1 VVTTTAQYD
10 PAGRLTEWQ
19 HVQNSAGAEINRF
32 TWTYDALGRPVTQS
46 SADGSTTYQY
56 DAASQVTAATHT
68 SQTSESYQY
77 DANGNRTNTGIT
89 TGGNNRLLSDDRYD
103 YQYDGEGNRTRRTER
118 ATGKSEVLAWDH
130 RNRLTSVTTFSATGT
145 KLATV
150 EYTYDVFD
158 RRIARRVDAD
168 GNGVF
173 ETTQRFVYDGED
185 LILAFSGTTNIL
197 TNRYLYGPATDE
209 ILADEKITTGTAGTV
224 TWSLGDNLGTIRDLV
239 QYNAAA
245 GTTTVVNHVRYDTF
259 GQIVSQT
266 NSQFQP
272 WFAYTGREW
281 DPAVGLYFYRARWY
295 DPRAG
300 RFTSEDPLG
309 FAAGDSNLNRYVGNG
324 ATLWVDP
331 SGMAMS
337 DPYVP
342 GFGGFTNE
350 DYSNY
355 LKAHEGIANLF
366 ADKDAIA
373 EFLERNR
380 LEREEFIDEY
390 IDELYGPGRMDY
402 IRKGLKDGLK
412 ELGYQVVLEVG
423 THYGSAGAGWI
434 GGRILSWTAKRFK
447 SMWSAWR
454 GSRAVTTALK
464 EGTEAATEQLSRAS
478 KGVPGPTPLRSHVAH
493 SVDNAAHNAANYR
506 RLRDF
511 YASQH
516 TGLLGPSDG
525 LADLSRLRAQLG
537 SVPGGGQINGGVVAR
552 LDAGGRSF
560 YGINAHGQPTT
571 LRANA
576 LTATHA
582 EMDAF
587 QQASNANMRGGTGRL
602 FVDTE
607 LCKACGQNGGVRS
620 LARQLGLDSLE
631 IVTPSGTIIIFP

>member
-1 VVTTTAQYD
+1 MTAS
-10 PAGRLTEWQ
+10 EWK
-19 HVQNSAGAEINRF
+19 HVQNSVGAEINRS

-68 SQTSESYQY
+68 SQTSENYQY
-77 DANGNRTNTGIT
+77 DA
-89 TGGNNRLLSDDRYD
+89 
-103 YQYDGEGNRTRRTER
+103 EGNRTRRTER
-118 ATGKSEVLAWDH
+118 ATGNSEVLAWDH

-145 KLATV
+145 KLATA
-150 EYTYDVFD
+150 EFTYDVFD
-158 RRIARRVDAD
+158 RRIARKVDAD

-185 LILAFSGTTNIL
+185 LILAFSGTTNVL

-239 QYNAAA
+239 QYNAAT

-259 GQIVSQT
+259 GQIVGQT

-272 WFAYTGREW
+272 YFAYTGREW

-309 FAAGDSNLNRYVGNG
+309 FAAGDVNLSRYVGNG

-342 GFGGFTNE
+342 AVGGFTKQ
-350 DYSNY
+350 DYANY
-355 LKAHEGIANLF
+355 LQAQKGIANLL
-366 ADKDAIA
+366 ADKNAIA
-373 EFLERNR
+373 ELLERNQ
-380 LEREEFIDEY
+380 LDREEFIDNY
-390 IDELYGPGRMDY
+390 IDELYGPGRMNDL
-402 IRKGLKDGLK
+402 REGLKVGLK
-412 ELGYQVVLEVG
+412 ELGYQVALEVG
-423 THYGSAGAGWI
+423 THYGSAGLGWI
-434 GGRILSWTAKRFK
+434 GGRILSWAAKRFK
-447 SMWSAWR
+447 IMRSAWR
-454 GSRAVTTALK
+454 GSRVVGKALQ
-464 EGTEAATEQLSRAS
+464 EGTEAATQQIGRAS
-478 KGVPGPTPLRSHVAH
+478 KGAPGPTPVCGPIAH
-493 SVDNAAHNAANYR
+493 TVENAAHNAANYR

-516 TGLLGPSDG
+516 TGLLGPADG

-537 SVPGGGQINGGVVAR
+537 NVPGGGQINGGVVAR

-587 QQASNANMRGGTGRL
+587 QQASNANMRGGIGRL

-620 LARQLGLDSLE
+620 LARQLGLDRLE
-631 IVTPSGTIIIFP
+631 IVTPNGSIIIFP